1 MKQTIIFI
9 VALLRPSFYK
19 LFQTSEL
26 VGSLGTR
33 LWVAAVFSHR
43 KSFKLAFSP
52 KLYDPL
58 KKNILIVGHEAS
70 RTGAPMVHL
79 NLAQKLSQ
87 NYNVVSFL
95 LRGGP
100 LFDELQKC
108 SVATATIS
116 GRRFRGNLQLS
127 LVTDKLKPTFTIVNS
142 IVSDPVFPAV
152 NQLNAP
158 VISLVHEFM
167 CYAHPLRSRQR
178 MIEGSDSVVFSCRS
192 TRDDA
197 QRWLPSSDIDSKSTI
212 LPQGR
217 CKASDH
223 ESPKNIEEQLF
234 GKRDERS
241 PIRPKL
247 IVGMGTVSLRKGC
260 DLFVLCAKQFFDKYP
275 DQNVR
280 FVWIGHGFKPTLDMS
295 YSVYLQEQIIRSG
308 LEGKVIFIDELA
320 SVEPVYQL
328 ANALLLTSRL
338 DPLPNV
344 AIDAI
349 CEGLPA
355 ITFGNSGGI
364 PEMLID
370 AGMEDSLVVSHL
382 DTEQMAEHLHTIL
395 TNDDLHAKLS
405 GQLAQFGNKAFDM
418 DSYVN
423 QLVEL
428 ATSHLERKSM
438 I

>member
-1 MKQTIIFI
+1 MKQILICI
-9 VALLRPSFYK
+9 AALLRPSFYK
-19 LFQTSEL
+19 LFQASEL
-26 VGSLGTR
+26 VGSLETR
-33 LWVAAVFSHR
+33 LRVAAVFSYW
-43 KSFKLAFSP
+43 KSFKIAFSP
-52 KLYDPL
+52 ELYDPL

-79 NLAQKLSQ
+79 NIAQKLSQ

-95 LRGGP
+95 LKGGP
-100 LFDELQKC
+100 LFDELQKY

-116 GRRFRGNLQLS
+116 GRRFRGKIQLS
-127 LVTDKLKPTFTIVNS
+127 LVTDKLKPAFTIVNS

-158 VISLVHEFM
+158 VVSLVHEFM
-167 CYAHPLRSRQR
+167 CYAHPLHGRQR
-178 MIEGSDSVVFSCRS
+178 MIDGSDSVVFSCRS

-197 QRWLPSSDIDSKSTI
+197 HHWLPSSDIDSKSTI

-217 CKASDH
+217 CTASDH
-223 ESPKNIEEQLF
+223 ESPKNIEEKLF
-234 GKRDERS
+234 GKRDKG
-241 PIRPKL
+241 PPLRPKL
-247 IVGMGTVSLRKGC
+247 VVGMGSVLLRKGC

-280 FVWIGHGFKPTLDMS
+280 FVWIGHGYKPTQDMS
-295 YSVYLQEQIIRSG
+295 YSIYLREQIIRSG
-308 LEGKVIFIDELA
+308 LQDKVFFIEELA

-328 ANALLLTSRL
+328 ASALLLTSRL

-355 ITFGNSGGI
+355 ITFDGSGGI
-364 PEMLID
+364 SEMLID
-370 AGMEDSLVVSHL
+370 AGMDEYLVVSHL
-382 DTEQMAEHLHTIL
+382 DTQQMAERLHTVL
-395 TNDDLHAKLS
+395 TNDDLHTKLS
-405 GQLAQFGNKAFDM
+405 GRLAQFGNKTFDM

-423 QLVEL
+423 KLVEL
-428 ATSHLERKSM
+428 ATSHLERDP
-438 I
+438 

>member
-1 MKQTIIFI
+1 
-9 VALLRPSFYK
+9 
-19 LFQTSEL
+19 
-26 VGSLGTR
+26 
-33 LWVAAVFSHR
+33 
-43 KSFKLAFSP
+43 
-52 KLYDPL
+52 
-58 KKNILIVGHEAS
+58 
-70 RTGAPMVHL
+70 
-79 NLAQKLSQ
+79 
-87 NYNVVSFL
+87 
-95 LRGGP
+95 
-100 LFDELQKC
+100 
-108 SVATATIS
+108 
-116 GRRFRGNLQLS
+116 
-127 LVTDKLKPTFTIVNS
+127 
-142 IVSDPVFPAV
+142 
-152 NQLNAP
+152 
-158 VISLVHEFM
+158 
-167 CYAHPLRSRQR
+167 
-178 MIEGSDSVVFSCRS
+178 
-192 TRDDA
+192 
-197 QRWLPSSDIDSKSTI
+197 
-212 LPQGR
+212 
-217 CKASDH
+217 
-223 ESPKNIEEQLF
+223 
-234 GKRDERS
+234 
-241 PIRPKL
+241 
-247 IVGMGTVSLRKGC
+247 
-260 DLFVLCAKQFFDKYP
+260 
-275 DQNVR
+275 
-280 FVWIGHGFKPTLDMS
+280 MS

-428 ATSHLERKSM
+428 ATSHLERKLM